1 MCVPAQYK
9 DDQIAIEIKT
19 VYPFEDDLHLEGF
32 SFLSSTDSQWIQR
45 RRPPSPSDSQEYEMD
60 TDVKAIQYS
69 EGMTITL
76 NGEEVELN
84 KSNYKGTFFDV

>member
-1 MCVPAQYK
+1 
-9 DDQIAIEIKT
+9 
-19 VYPFEDDLHLEGF
+19 
-32 SFLSSTDSQWIQR
+32 
-45 RRPPSPSDSQEYEMD
+45 MD
-60 TDVKAIQYS
+60 TDGKAIWYS